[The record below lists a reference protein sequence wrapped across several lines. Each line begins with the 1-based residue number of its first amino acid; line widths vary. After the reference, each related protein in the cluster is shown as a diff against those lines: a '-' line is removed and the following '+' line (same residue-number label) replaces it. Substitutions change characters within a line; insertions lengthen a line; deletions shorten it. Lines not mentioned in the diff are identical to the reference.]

1 MTRVA
6 LYARY
11 SSDNQREASI
21 VDQFRLCDEHA
32 RREGWQVAV
41 RAFPWLY
48 LVRDL
53 GISAQ
58 G

>member
-1 MTRVA
+1 MSRAA

-21 VDQFRLCDEHA
+21 AASSGF
-32 RREGWQVAV
+32 AV
-41 RAFPWLY
+41 NMRGGNGGRSSVPRSLQRCW
-48 LVRDL
+48 R
-53 GISAQ
+53 Q